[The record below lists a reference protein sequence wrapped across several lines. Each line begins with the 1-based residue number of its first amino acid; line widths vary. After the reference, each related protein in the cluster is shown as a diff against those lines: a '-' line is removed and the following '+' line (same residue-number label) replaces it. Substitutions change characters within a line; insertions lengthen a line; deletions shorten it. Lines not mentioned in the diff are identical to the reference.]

1 MAQFAAAHAHDL
13 STSELVDVCVDQL
26 RQHGAAGHSLGFV
39 YLTDEISSDAGTIVA
54 ELKAKTG
61 IDAWLGTIGLG
72 ICGSG
77 VEYFSRPAISVLT
90 CDFEASSTKMLPP
103 LNSTADLDEFSAKD
117 FFSAIGIVHAD
128 PRNSSVLEMVGSL
141 ADDHQTF
148 LVGGLTSANQ
158 NYVQVTNSVSE
169 CGLSGVLL
177 GGKVRVAV
185 GLTQGCSPIGPPH
198 IVNHS
203 EQNIIASLD
212 GRPAYEL
219 LCEDLG
225 VADGVDPRPWLS
237 NIHAAVLVSGSD
249 TGDYLVRN
257 LVGIDPSQG
266 LVAIADVVEAGSRVM
281 FVRRDAEAAAKDLH
295 RMLDDL
301 KARSE
306 SEPKAALYYSC
317 LARGPNLFDEDS
329 FELATIRD
337 ALGDIPLAGFFG
349 NGEIS
354 NNRVY
359 GYTGV
364 LTLFY

>member
-1 MAQFAAAHAHDL
+1 MASFAAAHAKDL
-13 STSELVDVCVDQL
+13 PADELVDACVEQL
-26 RQHGAAGHSLGFV
+26 RGKGAADHRLGFV
-39 YLTDEISSDAGTIVA
+39 YLTDEVSGEADAIVA
-54 ELKAKTG
+54 DLKAKTG
-61 IDAWLGTIGLG
+61 VDTWLGTIGLG
-72 ICGSG
+72 ICAGG
-77 VEYFSRPAISVLT
+77 VEHFARPAISVLT
-90 CDFEASSTKMLPP
+90 CDFDPASMKLLPR
-103 LNSTADLDEFSAKD
+103 LNSTDDLNAFSAEN
-117 FFSAIGIVHAD
+117 FFAAIGIVHAD
-128 PRNSSVLEMVGSL
+128 PRNTEILDLVSNL
-141 ADDHQTF
+141 ANDHQTF
-148 LVGGLTSANQ
+148 LVGGLTSANRNFTQ
-158 NYVQVTNSVSE
+158 ITGSASD
-169 CGLSGVLL
+169 CGLSGILL

-185 GLTQGCSPIGPPH
+185 GLTQGCSPIGPAH
-198 IVNHS
+198 IVSHG

-257 LVGIDPSQG
+257 LVGIDASQG
-266 LVAIADVVEAGSRVM
+266 LVAIAEVVEPGSRVM

-301 KARSE
+301 KARSD

-317 LARGPNLFDEDS
+317 LARGPNLFDEES
-329 FELATIRD
+329 YELKTIRD

-354 NNRVY
+354 NDRVY

>member
-1 MAQFAAAHAHDL
+1 MASFAAAHASDL
-13 STSELVDVCVDQL
+13 LPNDLVERCVEQL
-26 RQHGAAGHSLGFV
+26 RAADAKGHRLGFV
-39 YLTDEISSDAGTIVA
+39 YLTDEVSSEAKGII
-54 ELKAKTG
+54 EGLKRETG
-61 IDAWLGTIGLG
+61 VQNWVGTIGLG

-77 VEYFSRPAISVLT
+77 VEYFSRPALSVLT
-90 CDFEASSTKMLPP
+90 CDFDEQSARMLP
-103 LNSTADLDEFSAKD
+103 LLESTADLNEFSTSG
-117 FFSAIGIVHAD
+117 FFSAIGVVHAD
-128 PRNSSVLEMVGSL
+128 PRNAATLDLVTNL
-141 ADDHQTF
+141 ANDHQTF
-148 LVGGLTSANQ
+148 LVGGLTSAQENFTQ
-158 NYVQVTNSVSE
+158 IAGSVGE

-177 GGKVRVAV
+177 GGKVQVAV

-198 IVNHS
+198 IVNHG

-225 VADGVDPRPWLS
+225 VADGVDPRPWLG

-257 LVGIDPSQG
+257 LMGIDSTQG
-266 LVAIADVVEAGSRVM
+266 LVAIADTVEPGSRIM

-301 KARSE
+301 RARAE
-306 SEPKAALYYSC
+306 SPPRAALYYSC
-317 LARGPNLFDEDS
+317 LARGPNLFDEES
-329 FELATIRD
+329 FELKTIRD
-337 ALGDIPLAGFFG
+337 ALGGIPLAGFFG

-354 NNRVY
+354 NDRIY

>member
-1 MAQFAAAHAHDL
+1 MASFAAAHASDN
-13 STSELVDVCVDQL
+13 SPNELVDRCVEQL
-26 RQHGAAGHSLGFV
+26 LAAGSTGHRLGFV
-39 YLTDEISSDAGTIVA
+39 YLTDEISAEVDTIVA
-54 ELKAKTG
+54 DLRTKTG
-61 IDAWLGTIGLG
+61 VETWVGTVGLG

-77 VEYFSRPAISVLT
+77 VEYFSQPAISVLT
-90 CDFEASSTKMLPP
+90 CDFDSESTRMLPL
-103 LNSTADLDEFSAKD
+103 LNSTADLDDFSSND
-117 FFSAIGIVHAD
+117 FFSAVGIVHGD
-128 PRNSSVLEMVGSL
+128 PRNTAVLDLVKNL
-141 ADDHQTF
+141 ANDHQTF
-148 LVGGLTSANQ
+148 LVGGLTSAVENFNQ
-158 NYVQVTNSVSE
+158 VAGSVAE

-177 GGKVRVAV
+177 GGKVQVAV

-198 IVNHS
+198 IVNHG
-203 EQNIIASLD
+203 EENIIASLD

-225 VADGVDPRPWLS
+225 VADGVDPRPWLN

-257 LVGIDPSQG
+257 LMGIDPSQG
-266 LVAIADVVEAGSRVM
+266 LVAIADTVEPGSRVM

-301 KARSE
+301 KARSD

-317 LARGPNLFDEDS
+317 LARGPNLFDEDA
-329 FELATIRD
+329 FELTTIRD

-354 NNRVY
+354 NDRVY